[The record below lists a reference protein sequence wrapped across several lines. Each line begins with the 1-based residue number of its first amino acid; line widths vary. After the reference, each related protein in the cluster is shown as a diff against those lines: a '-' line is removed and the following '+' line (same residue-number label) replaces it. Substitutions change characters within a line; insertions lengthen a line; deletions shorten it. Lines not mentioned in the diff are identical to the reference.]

1 MQGRGGRRG
10 WGGWTKR
17 CLQNM
22 GTFAKLAILG
32 VIHVG
37 TEWWAFEIVALAAGR
52 LGEIPFGISKC
63 HHDS

>member
-1 MQGRGGRRG
+1 VLG
-10 WGGWTKR
+10 WLDEEMPSEHGDL
-17 CLQNM
+17 LQ
-22 GTFAKLAILG
+22 TRHLG

-37 TEWWAFEIVALAAGR
+37 TEWWALKLFALRCGR